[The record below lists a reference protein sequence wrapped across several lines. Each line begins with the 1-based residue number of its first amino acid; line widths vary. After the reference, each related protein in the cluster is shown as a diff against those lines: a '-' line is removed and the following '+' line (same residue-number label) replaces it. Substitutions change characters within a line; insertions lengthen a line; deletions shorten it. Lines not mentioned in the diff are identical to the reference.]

1 MKNTTYITLGTLIL
15 IPFIF
20 ILLFLVPE
28 KELSDV
34 FNLTKMA
41 DRKLKM
47 VHNVV
52 FDGRIDLLDSANVQ
66 LQLVIVPDTTGNGC
80 SVNYPSEVFKVVQIG
95 NTLRIRVSDEG
106 KSLLRKNLRLLQNA
120 DMNKIDPDTIY
131 SSDTLKIKL
140 LADRGLENINLK
152 YEHEI
157 VLEGAKLPEL
167 TVRTPGVITLSTG
180 TEIGRLRI
188 VGHPTLHLYN
198 SKAGNIFYR
207 LIPGDENESG
217 ALYGENYRIGTLTI
231 AGNGYMTGI
240 DAAKCDHL
248 IIDPDR
254 GKDGGLNVS
263 FDEVKALWKV
273 K

>member
-1 MKNTTYITLGTLIL
+1 MLIL

-157 VLEGAKLPEL
+157 VRNFPNLPFVHRALSPLVRARKSADSVSLGILRCISTILKRAISSIGLYRVTKTKVAPCTAKI
-167 TVRTPGVITLSTG
+167 TV
-180 TEIGRLRI
+180 
-188 VGHPTLHLYN
+188 
-198 SKAGNIFYR
+198 
-207 LIPGDENESG
+207 
-217 ALYGENYRIGTLTI
+217 
-231 AGNGYMTGI
+231 
-240 DAAKCDHL
+240 
-248 IIDPDR
+248 
-254 GKDGGLNVS
+254 
-263 FDEVKALWKV
+263 
-273 K
+273 